1 MSKIQERIQT
11 LTIWDVFCSRCFTV
25 RHCSSCF
32 LDIQDR
38 GVKNAFRYLTSVHTK
53 YFKITVQY
61 LSRFA
66 RFVKFMNSCEFYAFC
81 NEWIFMNLTNSWFY
95 EFCEFPWILQI
106 FRLLQIFRN
115 FREIYFDNLTKFFK
129 ERIRNSGTKIYNTLD
144 LYGY

>member
-1 MSKIQERIQT
+1 MSVNKWNHQKRWVRIQERIQT
-11 LTIWDVFCSRCFTV
+11 FWDVFCSRCFTV

-81 NEWIFMNLTNSWFY
+81 NEWIFMNLTNSWFLD
-95 EFCEFPWILQI
+95 FTNFV
-106 FRLLQIFRN
+106 N
-115 FREIYFDNLTKFFK
+115 FREFYRFFDCYRFF
-129 ERIRNSGTKIYNTLD
+129 EISVRLILII
-144 LYGY
+144 

>member
-1 MSKIQERIQT
+1 MLINEIIKKDEEESRKGFRHFET
-11 LTIWDVFCSRCFTV
+11 FFCSRCFTV

-81 NEWIFMNLTNSWFY
+81 NEWIFMNLTNSWFLNLRILWISVN
-95 EFCEFPWILQI
+95 FTDFSIVTDFSKFPW
-106 FRLLQIFRN
+106 
-115 FREIYFDNLTKFFK
+115 
-129 ERIRNSGTKIYNTLD
+129 D
-144 LYGY
+144 LFW